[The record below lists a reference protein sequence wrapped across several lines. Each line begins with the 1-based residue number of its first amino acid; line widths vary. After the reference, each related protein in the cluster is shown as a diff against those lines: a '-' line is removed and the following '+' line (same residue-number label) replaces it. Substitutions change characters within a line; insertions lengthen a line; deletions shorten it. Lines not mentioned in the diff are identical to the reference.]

1 MNTPPSS
8 KQAFWLVKALLILHK
23 QTKFWAGFDQRS
35 SPWAFFVVNNGD
47 EPNSNVVQQM
57 RCSFCYLHEI
67 PQSHFDKKTIY
78 ERKGFVHIAKVLGLA
93 PCDMWRQ
100 SIKSSLK
107 HILLT
112 LPVMKGCHI
121 HKLPVQRRFDLKK
134 TSKSGPKSNFI
145 IFWQSHSLQ
154 ETWRASKSFFT
165 RSNPSYSQVIFPL
178 KHLWKPL
185 DVMFC
190 ITTRSK
196 SCFPFLKKWWVKK
209 SFQWWWKSVWR
220 NMWHH
225 SLMPHKLQ

>member
-1 MNTPPSS
+1 M
-8 KQAFWLVKALLILHK
+8 KALLILHK

-78 ERKGFVHIAKVLGLA
+78 ERKGFVHTTKVLGLA

-112 LPVMKGCHI
+112 LPVMKGFHI
-121 HKLPVQRRFDLKK
+121 HKLPMQRRFDLQKNIQ
-134 TSKSGPKSNFI
+134 KSP
-145 IFWQSHSLQ
+145 
-154 ETWRASKSFFT
+154 
-165 RSNPSYSQVIFPL
+165 QVKFHHFLAI
-178 KHLWKPL
+178 
-185 DVMFC
+185 
-190 ITTRSK
+190 
-196 SCFPFLKKWWVKK
+196 PFLI
-209 SFQWWWKSVWR
+209 R
-220 NMWHH
+220 NMK
-225 SLMPHKLQ
+225 SIKNLFYKI